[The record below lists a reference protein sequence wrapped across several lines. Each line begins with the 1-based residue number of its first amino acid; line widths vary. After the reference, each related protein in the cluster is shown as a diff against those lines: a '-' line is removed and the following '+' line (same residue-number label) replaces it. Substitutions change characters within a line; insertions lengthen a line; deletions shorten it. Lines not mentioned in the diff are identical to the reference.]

1 MLQRVM
7 NIMRLIFI
15 KILFIS
21 CLGLTL
27 SGCETISG
35 LFSGDS
41 SDKKAEAEYEGWDA
55 QKFRSEAKAALDAGA
70 YEKAIKHYESMQ
82 TRYPFGD
89 GAAQNEIDLAF
100 AYYKAGKYIEAVAAA
115 DRFIKMNPRSSGID
129 YALYIKGIS
138 FFNQDIGFIDRFL
151 PTDKAQRD
159 QSKAQQAHAVFTELI
174 TRFPNSK
181 YTADAKQRIIAI
193 NNNIAMHEV
202 HIARYYLKR
211 EAYVAAA
218 SRASG
223 VVDKYQGTIAVPYAL
238 QVMQEAYTALGMG
251 DLARDATRV
260 YELNYPNG
268 PPVEEFK
275 DATISHKVWDFIGL
289 EK

>member
-7 NIMRLIFI
+7 NIMRLILI

-27 SGCETISG
+27 SGCETVSG
-35 LFSGDS
+35 LFGGDA
-41 SDKKAEAEYEGWDA
+41 DATKDDEYTGWDA
-55 QKFRSEAKAALDAGA
+55 QKFRSEAKTALDAGS
-70 YEKAIKHYESMQ
+70 YEKAVKLYESMQ

-89 GAAQNEIDLAF
+89 AAAQNEIDLAY
-100 AYYKAGKYIEAVAAA
+100 AYYKASKYIEAEAAA
-115 DRFIKMNPRSSGID
+115 DRFIKMNPRSAGVD

-151 PTDKAQRD
+151 PTDKTQRD
-159 QSKAQQAHAVFTELI
+159 QTKSQQALATFTELLK
-174 TRFPNSK
+174 RFPNSK
-181 YTADAKQRIIAI
+181 YAADSKQRIIAI
-193 NNNIAMHEV
+193 NNNLAMHEV

-211 EAYVAAA
+211 GAHVAAA
-218 SRASG
+218 SRASA
-223 VVDKYQGTIAVPYAL
+223 VVEKFQGTIAVPYAL

-251 DLARDATRV
+251 DLAKDATRV
-260 YELNYPNG
+260 YEANYPEG
-268 PPVEEFK
+268 PVEPEFK
-275 DATISHKVWDFIGL
+275 DATIARKIWDVIGL

>member
-7 NIMRLIFI
+7 NIMRLILI

-27 SGCETISG
+27 SGCETIG
-35 LFSGDS
+35 GMFGGDAGAAK
-41 SDKKAEAEYEGWDA
+41 DDEYAGWDA
-55 QKFRSEAKAALDAGA
+55 QKFRSEAKAALDAGS
-70 YEKAIKHYESMQ
+70 YEKAVKHYESMQ

-89 GAAQNEIDLAF
+89 GAAQNEIDLAY
-100 AYYKAGKYIEAVAAA
+100 AYYKAGKYIEAVGAT
-115 DRFIKMNPRSSGID
+115 DRFIKMNPRSPGVD

-138 FFNQDIGFIDRFL
+138 LFNQDIGFIDRFL
-151 PTDKAQRD
+151 PTDKSQRD
-159 QSKAQQAHAVFTELI
+159 QTKAQQALATFTELLKSH
-174 TRFPNSK
+174 PNSK
-181 YTADAKQRIIAI
+181 YAADSKQRIIAI
-193 NNNIAMHEV
+193 NNNLAMHEV
-202 HIARYYLKR
+202 HIARYYMKR

-251 DLARDATRV
+251 DLAKDATRV
-260 YELNYPNG
+260 YEMNYPNG
-268 PPVEEFK
+268 PVEEEFK
-275 DATISHKVWDFIGL
+275 DATMAHKVWDVIGL